1 MTTSTLGT
9 HAIVI
14 GGSMAGVLT
23 ARALSDHFTKVTLI
37 ERDTFTNDAVP
48 RKGVPQARHAHGL
61 LVRGNEVMARF
72 FPNLRQRLA
81 DSGALRA
88 DMGELLAMYHFG
100 GYKAPT
106 VSGLVGTVCTRP
118 LLDLCIR
125 QELAAY
131 PTIALRTETSVEGL
145 IANADN
151 SRVLGVQLKG
161 KAAESPL
168 EELTADLVVDT
179 SGRGS
184 QSPKWL
190 EMMGYE
196 RPEESTVKVNVAY
209 ATRMYK
215 RTIPDAQ
222 SPVYLIFSTP
232 PQKRL
237 AAIFPVEGGRWIAT
251 LGGMLGDHPPL
262 DEEGFR
268 AFARSLPT
276 SEASDI
282 IENEEPLS
290 EIVQYRFPSNF
301 RRHYEKLTRF
311 PHGYL
316 VLGDAICSFNP
327 IYGQGMTTGAL
338 EANTLYD
345 MLAHPSVSL
354 DGFALKFFRAIT
366 EHVNF
371 AWDLATGE
379 DFRHAE
385 IEGKRP
391 LGTGFLHKY
400 VAQVHRASQVDPAV
414 HVAFL
419 KVMNMLEP
427 PARLMHPAIM
437 GRVLRYTLLGGKS
450 AQSSV
455 NRHKLSF
462 PQLSKA

>member
-1 MTTSTLGT
+1 MTKKSLGS

-23 ARALSDHFTKVTLI
+23 ARALSDYFGTVTLI
-37 ERDTFTNDAVP
+37 ERDPFTDDSVP
-48 RKGVPQARHAHGL
+48 RKGIPQARHAHGL
-61 LVRGNEVMARF
+61 LVRGYEVMERF
-72 FPNLRQRLA
+72 FPRLPQRLIE
-81 DSGALRA
+81 SGALRA
-88 DMGELLAMYHFG
+88 DMGELMAMYHFG
-100 GYKAPT
+100 GYKAPIT
-106 VSGLVGTVCTRP
+106 SGLMGTVCTRP

-125 QELAAY
+125 QELANF
-131 PTIALRTETSVEGL
+131 PTIQLLTNHSVEGL
-145 IANADN
+145 ITSADN
-151 SRVLGVQLKG
+151 NRVLGVHVKG
-161 KAAESPL
+161 KAEDAPVEAM
-168 EELTADLVVDT
+168 TADLVVDT
-179 SGRGS
+179 TGRGS

-190 EMMGYE
+190 EAMGYE
-196 RPEESTVKVNVAY
+196 RPAESMIKVNVAY

-215 RTIPDAQ
+215 RTIPDEK
-222 SPVYLIFSTP
+222 SPVYLIMSTP
-232 PQKRL
+232 PERRL

-262 DEEGFR
+262 DEEGFK
-268 AFARSLPT
+268 AFARTLPT
-276 SEASDI
+276 REAADI
-282 IENEEPLS
+282 LENEEPLG

-301 RRHYEKLTRF
+301 RRHYETLTRF
-311 PHGYL
+311 PNGYL

-345 MLAHPSVSL
+345 LLAKQNGTL
-354 DGFALKFFRAIT
+354 DGFAIPFFRAIT
-366 EHVNF
+366 PHVNF

-391 LGTGFLHKY
+391 MGMGFLHKY

-419 KVMNMLEP
+419 KVMNMLEQ
-427 PARLMHPAIM
+427 PASLMKPDIM
-437 GRVLRYTLLGGKS
+437 ARVLRYTLTGGKVS
-450 AQSSV
+450 KEATT
-455 NRHKLSF
+455 RHRLQF